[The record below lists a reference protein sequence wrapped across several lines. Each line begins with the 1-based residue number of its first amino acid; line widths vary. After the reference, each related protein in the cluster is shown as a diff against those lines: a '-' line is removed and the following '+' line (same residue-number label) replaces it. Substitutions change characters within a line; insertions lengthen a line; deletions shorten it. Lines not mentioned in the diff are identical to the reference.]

1 MPSSYTGAM
10 SYSLDGTE
18 HPIRRAR
25 VNATNLAIDWI
36 EQGYEGGLI
45 ATSDDG
51 IMYKGTY
58 SYKDSTDCGSF
69 ELQLYRSE
77 NGDLVL
83 LGFWREPSTESGD
96 WMFRLAATK

>member
-1 MPSSYTGAM
+1 M

-18 HPIRRAR
+18 YDIVRASIKPTK
-25 VNATNLAIDWI
+25 VSIDWL

-45 ATSDDG
+45 TTSDDG

-58 SYKDSTDCGSF
+58 SYKDSTDSGRV
-69 ELQLYRSE
+69 ELQLFRSE
-77 NGDLVL
+77 NGDYVL

-96 WMFRLAATK
+96 WMFRLSALK